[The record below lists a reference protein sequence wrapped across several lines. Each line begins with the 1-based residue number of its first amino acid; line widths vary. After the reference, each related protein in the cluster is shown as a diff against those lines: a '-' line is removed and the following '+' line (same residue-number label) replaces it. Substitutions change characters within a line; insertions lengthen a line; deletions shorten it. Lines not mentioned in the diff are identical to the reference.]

1 MFKVLSYCD
10 FCSKLHV
17 AHEIWTQ
24 IRSHRLLDDSLCN
37 SSNSS
42 SQSSQC
48 SWIVQCFHKLII
60 KHFIFTNKINQS
72 IGFDLLTRAKPSTR
86 AQSNFNS
93 FLLEYSP
100 ACERT
105 TLATERIWVGEND
118 DDVSSLGVMPVP
130 LGLAPLGP
138 GSIGSSYCFELP
150 FFFFSSLTLLFCS
163 ASFFQLSNCY
173 QLKSL
178 VEPLQGLAEGQLLL
192 HQSCVLW
199 HPSFLL
205 IYNFKFL
212 FKFLCK
218 YLNKYRK
225 RPCISRTFFH
235 KIEAKNQGCG
245 LSTDTSMFGV
255 LKNLINIH
263 KTS

>member
-24 IRSHRLLDDSLCN
+24 IRSHQLLDDSLCN

-42 SQSSQC
+42 SQSRQC

-86 AQSNFNS
+86 AKSTFNS

-118 DDVSSLGVMPVP
+118 DDVFSLGVMPAP
-130 LGLAPLGP
+130 LWLAPLGH
-138 GSIGSSYCFELP
+138 GSFGSLYCFELP
-150 FFFFSSLTLLFCS
+150 FFSFSSLTLLLCS
-163 ASFFQLSNCY
+163 ASFFQLRHALGLY
-173 QLKSL
+173 L
-178 VEPLQGLAEGQLLL
+178 V
-192 HQSCVLW
+192 
-199 HPSFLL
+199 
-205 IYNFKFL
+205 
-212 FKFLCK
+212 
-218 YLNKYRK
+218 
-225 RPCISRTFFH
+225 
-235 KIEAKNQGCG
+235 
-245 LSTDTSMFGV
+245 
-255 LKNLINIH
+255 
-263 KTS
+263 